1 MKNNGLS
8 SYRILAIAILI
19 SLGWHLFWL
28 SAVKIVSTSSAGT
41 GRTKFSKVSFLGPI
55 LTKVSMEVRVQPAA
69 RSFLEKRFISAVERV
84 CAEAA
89 RRLEAPDRRKAG
101 AMTGSRLADVR
112 LPRVIDETV
121 SGRKLE
127 PDFGAD

>member
-1 MKNNGLS
+1 MVKNSGLS
-8 SYRILAIAILI
+8 RYRILAIAILV

-28 SAVKIVSTSSAGT
+28 SAVKVVSVPAGT
-41 GRTKFSKVSFLGPI
+41 GKAKFSKVSFLGPI

-69 RSFLEKRFISAVERV
+69 RSFLEKRFISAVEMA

-89 RRLEAPDRRKAG
+89 RRREVPDRRKAE
-101 AMTGSRLADVR
+101 AVTAPRLADAK

-121 SGRKLE
+121 SGQKLE
-127 PDFGAD
+127 PDFGSD